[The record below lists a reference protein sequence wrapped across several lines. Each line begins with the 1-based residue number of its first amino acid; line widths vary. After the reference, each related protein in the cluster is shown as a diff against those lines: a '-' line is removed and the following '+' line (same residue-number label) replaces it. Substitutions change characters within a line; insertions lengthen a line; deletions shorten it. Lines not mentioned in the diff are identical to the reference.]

1 MSGFALRPLDCP
13 SCGAGLAA
21 GGEDVVFYCTA
32 CRNGFVFERASGA
45 LRPVEVSFLALTA
58 KQASSYLPFWAL
70 PANVTIRDRSGRGPA
85 TPRLL
90 GAASGTIA
98 VPAYETSLERAAA
111 LVARYSRELPR
122 FGERLGERLT
132 GGSLRLEDARTLAR
146 FAVVDA
152 ELKASDVLTSLD
164 FSVDFGEPRL
174 IGVPFV
180 GGEGQTADAF
190 FGLPA

>member
-1 MSGFALRPLDCP
+1 MLRALDCP

-21 GGEDVVFYCTA
+21 EGEDVAFYCTA

-45 LRPVEVSFLALTA
+45 LRPLEVSFLALVG
-58 KQASSYLPFWAL
+58 KQASRYLPFWAL
-70 PANVTIRDRSGRGPA
+70 PAEVAIRDRSGRGPA

-98 VPAYETSLERAAA
+98 IPAYATSLQRATA
-111 LVARYSRELPR
+111 LVERYSRELPR

-132 GGSLRLEDARTLAR
+132 GASLRLEDARTLAR

-152 ELKASDVLTSLD
+152 ELKASDVLTTLD
-164 FSVDFGEPRL
+164 FAVDFGEPRL

-180 GGEGQTADAF
+180 GAEGQSADAF